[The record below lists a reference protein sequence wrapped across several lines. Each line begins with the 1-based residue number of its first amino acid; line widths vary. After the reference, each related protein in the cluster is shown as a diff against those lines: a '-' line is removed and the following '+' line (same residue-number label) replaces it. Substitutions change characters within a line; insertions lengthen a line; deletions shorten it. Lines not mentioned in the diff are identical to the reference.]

1 MLDHGRDARPILLLL
16 EGSLRSLVFL
26 RLFPAIGHLLLPPL
40 RFACD
45 RLAAALALLPH
56 YVDGEIL
63 SVRQALRAYAHRS
76 APALYDVFW
85 HRYNASSLARRRRT
99 RDLTARK
106 GPRIKE
112 RRADEIRKGDILWS
126 DVSGRLFVFDVYE
139 VEVEASGN
147 PLAAGTFDDG

>member
-1 MLDHGRDARPILLLL
+1 M
-16 EGSLRSLVFL
+16 
-26 RLFPAIGHLLLPPL
+26 
-40 RFACD
+40 
-45 RLAAALALLPH
+45 
-56 YVDGEIL
+56 
-63 SVRQALRAYAHRS
+63 
-76 APALYDVFW
+76 
-85 HRYNASSLARRRRT
+85 ARRRRT

-147 PLAAGTFDDG
+147 LLAAGTFDDGGTLAQEDDPDKPKVKAIVIVVRRQTDGSVQMLGAYAPRTMLKTVRSAD